1 MDLVQIRALASL
13 GVCRGVVFFFFS
25 HAAYGQTVLTVFN
38 TNPCHIYEGKILID
52 SFGFIY
58 YNVNTKQMAITGLRE
73 HHTVPICRTG
83 SDHGTELNLLPSQAC
98 FMPGCS
104 KSSIRCVEKL
114 PVLPGQNW
122 KAQRA
127 RRTHSIRKE
136 DLKYTC
142 HWPIATVSGS
152 FQHKLAMDR
161 FICAQWIWAYRRGS
175 VRGFQE
181 HS

>member
-104 KSSIRCVEKL
+104 KSSIHCVEKL
-114 PVLPGQNW
+114 PVLADQDTWP
-122 KAQRA
+122 
-127 RRTHSIRKE
+127 E
-136 DLKYTC
+136 LKGTESEKNPF
-142 HWPIATVSGS
+142 H
-152 FQHKLAMDR
+152 
-161 FICAQWIWAYRRGS
+161 
-175 VRGFQE
+175 
-181 HS
+181 